1 MYIHITKR
9 NMGSRIDLL
18 SLLIVLS
25 YINTTAHT
33 CNNSRTCYNI
43 LLLLIFD
50 RTGNGRRYTYVY
62 TCGRHFSV
70 FWDYSLAVGRRSFR
84 PQHSS
89 VTLSL
94 FTHTRRRKTTHRPLF
109 LCVLFLFISER
120 RRRRRRRKVQ
130 KQKKKEQ
137 VLCIHIVTCCWCSWL
152 FLVLLLSSP
161 CSVCVYRR
169 CVVHCN
175 FERRKRTRRY
185 THTHT
190 HLCHLEPIF
199 LDKIFFFFFC
209 FFFSCCC
216 VRDRERRW
224 KEEKYKRPSQV
235 SKLYNCHSC
244 FCLFFLF
251 FCFFLLLSGFCLS
264 SGKHTHNDNDTKN
277 ENERTKITA
286 MLFGPAGNRN
296 VQPSAQWC
304 TQLKFHFSISF
315 SCSYNF

>member
-50 RTGNGRRYTYVY
+50 RTGNGRRYVYVY

-70 FWDYSLAVGRRSFR
+70 FWDYSLAVGRFGRNTV
-84 PQHSS
+84 PWHSPY
-89 VTLSL
+89 L
-94 FTHTRRRKTTHRPLF
+94 HTQEEGKQLTARF
-109 LCVLFLFISER
+109 FCVLLFLFISER

-161 CSVCVYRR
+161 CCVCVYRR

-190 HLCHLEPIF
+190 SVI
-199 LDKIFFFFFC
+199 
-209 FFFSCCC
+209 
-216 VRDRERRW
+216 
-224 KEEKYKRPSQV
+224 
-235 SKLYNCHSC
+235 
-244 FCLFFLF
+244 
-251 FCFFLLLSGFCLS
+251 
-264 SGKHTHNDNDTKN
+264 
-277 ENERTKITA
+277 
-286 MLFGPAGNRN
+286 
-296 VQPSAQWC
+296 
-304 TQLKFHFSISF
+304 
-315 SCSYNF
+315 